1 MTPTPESVK
10 RYPLEWPLGW
20 TRKSY
25 AYRRHGHFKKGGA
38 RVNTVQATDRLE
50 EEIKRIGGKD
60 PVLSTNVTLN
70 MRGVP
75 RGDEN
80 PSDPGVALYFLF
92 KKRPTV
98 LACDSYYRVADNI
111 AAIASHI
118 EALRRIER
126 YGVGTIEQA
135 LAGYKALPADTAADW
150 RAVFGLNGN
159 GVTVDLVDDAYKALA
174 RQRHPDVTNDDG
186 AAMAHLNRARD
197 YAFAELT
204 N

>member
-1 MTPTPESVK
+1 M
-10 RYPLEWPLGW
+10 
-20 TRKSY
+20 
-25 AYRRHGHFKKGGA
+25 H
-38 RVNTVQATDRLE
+38 VNTVKATDRLE
-50 EEIKRIGGKD
+50 EEVKRIGGKD

-80 PSDPGVALYFLF
+80 PSDSGVALYFLF
-92 KKRPTV
+92 KKKPTV

-111 AAIASHI
+111 AAIAAHI

-135 LAGYKALPADTAADW
+135 LAGYRALPADTAADW
-150 RAVFGLNGN
+150 RAVFGLTGS
-159 GVTVDLVDDAYKALA
+159 VTVDQVDAAYKALA
-174 RQRHPDVTNDDG
+174 REKHPDVTHDDG

-197 YAFAELT
+197 YALAELG
-204 N
+204 